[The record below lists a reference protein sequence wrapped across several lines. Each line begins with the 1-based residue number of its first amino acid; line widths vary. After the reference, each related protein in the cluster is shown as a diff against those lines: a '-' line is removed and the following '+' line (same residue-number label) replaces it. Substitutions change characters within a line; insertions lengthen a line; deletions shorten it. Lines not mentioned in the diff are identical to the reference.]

1 MDKRPIL
8 IVEDDI
14 PFAKMLDQ
22 GLGRN
27 GFKVHLADT
36 AKEAL
41 NLIEKVTPEAVVAEA
56 QLPDMNGLDLLENLK
71 NKFPSVPV
79 ILMTGGGKVSDAVEA
94 MRKGAED
101 YLLKPFTADRL
112 EAVIHRALIE
122 NPAKATQNEAS
133 PPPPRFSSP
142 IITQDRRLKEI
153 LDLCRKVAASKATIL
168 IQGESGTGKELL
180 ARFLH
185 LESPRRQGPFVAVNC
200 ASLPETLLE
209 SELFGHEKGSFTG
222 AVSRKIGK
230 FELAHRGTILLDEI
244 GEMNTFLQAKIL
256 RVLQENEVDRIGGNR
271 PIPID
276 IRVVATTN
284 RDLPAAIQ
292 KGDFREDLF
301 YRLNVIGIHL
311 PPLRERKEDIEFLA
325 QHFFKKFAAEYHR
338 PVQNISAEAMA
349 RLKEQEW
356 RGNVRELKNALERA
370 VLITSQ
376 SILGVQDF
384 GAPGPAERVADPE
397 IREESLCLREM
408 EQKFILGA
416 LEKTQGNR
424 THAAKILGISIRTL
438 RNKLNEYKQE
448 CLGEEKLG
456 MP

>member
-1 MDKRPIL
+1 M
-8 IVEDDI
+8 
-14 PFAKMLDQ
+14 
-22 GLGRN
+22 
-27 GFKVHLADT
+27 
-36 AKEAL
+36 
-41 NLIEKVTPEAVVAEA
+41 
-56 QLPDMNGLDLLENLK
+56 
-71 NKFPSVPV
+71 
-79 ILMTGGGKVSDAVEA
+79 
-94 MRKGAED
+94 
-101 YLLKPFTADRL
+101 
-112 EAVIHRALIE
+112 
-122 NPAKATQNEAS
+122 
-133 PPPPRFSSP
+133 
-142 IITQDRRLKEI
+142 
-153 LDLCRKVAASKATIL
+153 
-168 IQGESGTGKELL
+168 

-244 GEMNTFLQAKIL
+244 SEMNTFLQAKIL

-301 YRLNVIGIHL
+301 YRLNVIDIHL

-325 QHFFKKFAAEYHR
+325 QHFLKKFAAEYHR

-370 VLITSQ
+370 VLIASQ

-384 GAPGPAERVADPE
+384 GASGPAGPVADPE

-408 EQKFILGA
+408 EQKFIRGA

-438 RNKLNEYKQE
+438 RNKLNEYKQGE
-448 CLGEEKLG
+448 MEEERLGT
-456 MP
+456 P

>member
-22 GLGRN
+22 ELGRN

-101 YLLKPFTADRL
+101 YLLKPFAADRL
-112 EAVIHRALIE
+112 EAVIHRALFE
-122 NPAKATQNEAS
+122 TPAKARQNEAS

-325 QHFFKKFAAEYHR
+325 QHFLKKFAAEYHR

>member
-101 YLLKPFTADRL
+101 YLLKPFAADRL
-112 EAVIHRALIE
+112 EAVIHRALFE
-122 NPAKATQNEAS
+122 TPAKARQNEAF

>member
-8 IVEDDI
+8 IVEDDNS
-14 PFAKMLDQ
+14 FAKMLDQ
-22 GLGRN
+22 ELGHN

-41 NLIEKVTPEAVVAEA
+41 RLIEKISPEAVITEV
-56 QLPDMNGLDLLENLK
+56 QLRDMNGLDLLENLK
-71 NKFPSVPV
+71 NKYISIPV

-101 YLLKPFTADRL
+101 YLLKPFAVGHL
-112 EAVIHRALIE
+112 EAVIHRALSE
-122 NPAKATQNEAS
+122 NPAKGKQKVT
-133 PPPPRFSSP
+133 SSP
-142 IITQDRRLKEI
+142 VLPFSGSIITQNRRLKEI
-153 LDLCRKVAASKATIL
+153 LDLCRKVAASKATVL
-168 IQGESGTGKELL
+168 IRGESGTGKELL

-185 LESPRRQGPFVAVNC
+185 LESSRSQGPFVAVNC

-244 GEMNTFLQAKIL
+244 SEMNTFLQAKIL

-284 RDLPAAIQ
+284 RDLPVAIQ

-301 YRLNVIGIHL
+301 YRLNVIDIHL
-311 PPLRERKEDIEFLA
+311 PPLRERKEDVEILAHHFLN
-325 QHFFKKFAAEYHR
+325 KFATEYHR
-338 PVQNISAEAMA
+338 PVRNISEATMA
-349 RLKEQEW
+349 WLKEQEW

-370 VLITSQ
+370 VLIASQ
-376 SILGVQDF
+376 SILGIQDF
-384 GAPGPAERVADPE
+384 GAPAPAEPISE
-397 IREESLCLREM
+397 PIIRAESLCLREM
-408 EQKFILGA
+408 EQKFIMGA

-438 RNKLNEYKQE
+438 RNKLNEYKQGGVE
-448 CLGEEKLG
+448 GERLEAS
-456 MP
+456 